1 MKYLEILN
9 LHKLALAGALVF
21 GIGATASAQQSRT
34 KQTTEGLTPRVEKP
48 APTPAPKRDI
58 EDSGKREINDP
69 RARHKTARKQLSTKE
84 KEVLK
89 RIAEKKADK
98 P

>member
-9 LHKLALAGALVF
+9 LHKLALAGALIF

-48 APTPAPKRDI
+48 APTPSKRID
-58 EDSGKREINDP
+58 ELRKGEVKDP
-69 RARHKTARKQLSTKE
+69 RARHKTAREQLSTKE
-84 KEVLK
+84 REVLK
-89 RIAEKKADK
+89 RIADKKATK
-98 P
+98 Q